1 MISCHKFR
9 IVRIDIVFLHVV
21 FMQKDLQ
28 EVQHDNT
35 YRKENE
41 GAQLR
46 ETEDQI

>member
-21 FMQKDLQ
+21 FMQKELQ
-28 EVQHDNT
+28 EVQHDHT
-35 YRKENE
+35 SRKESE
-41 GAQLR
+41 RAQLC